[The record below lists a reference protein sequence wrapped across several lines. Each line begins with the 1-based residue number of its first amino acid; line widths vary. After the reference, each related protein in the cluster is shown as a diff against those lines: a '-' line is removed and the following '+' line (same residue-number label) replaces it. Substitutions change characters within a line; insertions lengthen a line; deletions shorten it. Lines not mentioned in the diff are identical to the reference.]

1 MATTRSPILILVGL
15 VAAAFVPLAAMWAVV
30 GDVELLAYFLGFA
43 VYFLVFHVAVPG
55 HVYFDSR
62 ARGSNSVLAW
72 TALSFLLPVV
82 GAAVYF
88 LVGQRRLGEPA
99 G

>member
-1 MATTRSPILILVGL
+1 MATTRSPILLLVGL
-15 VAAAFVPLAAMWAVV
+15 VAAAFVPLAVMWAVV
-30 GDVELLAYFLGFA
+30 GGFELLGYLLGFA

-72 TALSFLLPVV
+72 TVLSFLVPVV

-88 LVGQRRLGEPA
+88 LVGRTRLGEPTD
-99 G
+99 